1 MLNYL
6 GQFIPNLSIESTN
19 IRKLLEKDNGFI
31 FVTRQTDA
39 FNKLKQL
46 VAKTQ
51 ANFFGKN
58 LPIKITCDASKIG
71 LGAMLEKYME
81 QFGTLLHLPLGHTD
95 CSLTKL

>member
-71 LGAMLEKYME
+71 LGAMLEKLH
-81 QFGTLLHLPLGHTD
+81 GTVWYPTAFASRSH
-95 CSLTKL
+95 